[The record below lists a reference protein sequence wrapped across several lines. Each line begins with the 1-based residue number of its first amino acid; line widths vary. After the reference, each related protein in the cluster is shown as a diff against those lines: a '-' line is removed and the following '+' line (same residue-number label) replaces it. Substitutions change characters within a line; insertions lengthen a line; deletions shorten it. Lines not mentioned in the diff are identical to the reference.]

1 MEVPQV
7 QEAKEVTQETSM
19 TGANQ
24 EARHALQKRGEKSI
38 LKNLRSGAHNVPDL
52 AQINNEYILPQNKR
66 T

>member
-1 MEVPQV
+1 MS
-7 QEAKEVTQETSM
+7 QETSM